1 MEQNKIQY
9 IILFFILKLQHLNIL
24 SQYFEQIISTY
35 IVCYFNIYSKNVEL
49 VYPKCRNSLFR
60 VLNQLKTS
68 VEVLKMVLQELE
80 LKNRKKETKRGIAPC
95 SCWASGIHG
104 GQRTKSTRGIYGFAS
119 PLLHVSL
126 LACWLPVIGSSCSC
140 ALGTC
145 DRRLPRP
152 KSG

>member
-9 IILFFILKLQHLNIL
+9 VILFFILKLQHLNIL

-49 VYPKCRNSLFR
+49 IYPKCRNSLFR

-95 SCWASGIHG
+95 SC
-104 GQRTKSTRGIYGFAS
+104 
-119 PLLHVSL
+119 
-126 LACWLPVIGSSCSC
+126 
-140 ALGTC
+140 
-145 DRRLPRP
+145 
-152 KSG
+152 